1 MSKKVLLINPNYL
14 KVYKYLMS
22 SDTTMVEAPIGLA
35 YIAGMLRHHDIDV
48 QILDLA
54 GLQMDD
60 PEAIA
65 EVKRRKPDIVGL
77 GAATNTLLEAFNIA
91 KFVKEVDPSI
101 LVVLGGPH
109 TSVYP
114 ARTLDECPYVDIVVM
129 QEAEHTFLEISQ
141 GKALK
146 DVLGIAYRSKGAT
159 KVNKPRPLLNDLD
172 SLPFPA
178 RDLLPMHKYWSP
190 GISRPPGT
198 TLLTSRGCPSEC
210 TFCVDHEI
218 HGRAWRYRSAENV
231 IAEIDHLVHDF
242 GIREIDI
249 VDDNFTLIQKRAMK
263 ICDYL
268 IERKYDL
275 VLKTGNGIRA
285 DRLSEPLVKKMAQ
298 AGFYLLAFGIES
310 GNDEVLKTILKGE
323 SKVEIENAIHLCK
336 KYGIKTEGFF
346 MIGNEGENEKTMQE
360 TIDYAIKL
368 DLDIAQFQI
377 FTPLPGSEYAKKIA
391 KEGKM
396 YVNTWADYN
405 AYGKAIFEHGELT
418 KELMERMQKKAYRD
432 YYMRPKMF
440 VRQMKSIKNWKDLK
454 ANMGAALAVLK

>member
-114 ARTLDECPYVDIVVM
+114 ARTLDECSYVDIVVM

-323 SKVEIENAIHLCK
+323 
-336 KYGIKTEGFF
+336 
-346 MIGNEGENEKTMQE
+346 NEKTMQE